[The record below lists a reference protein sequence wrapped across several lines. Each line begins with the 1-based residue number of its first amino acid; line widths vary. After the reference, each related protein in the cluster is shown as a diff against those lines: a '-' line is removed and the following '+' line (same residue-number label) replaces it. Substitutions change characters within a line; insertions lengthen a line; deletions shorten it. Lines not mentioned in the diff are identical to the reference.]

1 MKKEIRSAVNFL
13 KNLLRTRNVN
23 DKNIDAFGRNL
34 HEVLK
39 VHYQEHWFPEK
50 PHKGSAYRCLR
61 TCWNRMDPLVAKAGE
76 LSGLG
81 LTELH
86 NLLPKELTIWIDP
99 AEVSYRIGEEGS
111 ICVLYECVNNLT
123 RFSADIRRSCKDEI
137 ITGNNFTADHLHPR
151 FAIATCP

>member
-23 DKNIDAFGRNL
+23 DKYIDAFGRNL
-34 HEVLK
+34 HEVLR
-39 VHYQEHWFPEK
+39 VHYQQHWFPEK

-61 TCWNRMDPLVAKAGE
+61 TCCNRMDPLLAKAGA

-86 NLLPKELTIWIDP
+86 DLLPKELTIWIDP

-111 ICVLYECVNNLT
+111 ICVLYECVNSS
-123 RFSADIRRSCKDEI
+123 RSSADILRSCKDEV
-137 ITGNNFTADHLHPR
+137 TGANFTADHLHPR
-151 FAIATCP
+151 FAVATCP